1 MSAVI
6 PFVRNSWQTGR
17 RFYLFKITRMNSW
30 IRRVEHHHGFTS
42 EAILATLEAAI
53 CSGQVRIGDVLPS
66 QRLMADFM
74 GVHVN
79 TVNRAMREAARL
91 GLVTA
96 RSRRGTTVIAQP
108 ET

>member
-1 MSAVI
+1 MI
-6 PFVRNSWQTGR
+6 SWH
-17 RFYLFKITRMNSW
+17 Y
-30 IRRVEHHHGFTS
+30 IRLDGQRGPAWR
-42 EAILATLEAAI
+42 AILRALERAI
-53 CSGQVRIGDVLPS
+53 DTGSVQVGDLLPP

-96 RSRRGTTVIAQP
+96 RSRLGTTVIARP
-108 ET
+108 AT